1 MKPKKM
7 RSSGQKDLFRSRL
20 EQMINRKHPLCKLAD
35 EIDWRV
41 FEEEFG
47 VLYVEKV
54 GRPGLPIRLMVGL
67 QYLKY
72 TYNESDESV
81 VERFL
86 ENPYWQY
93 FCGYEY
99 FQHEFPLDTSSLVR
113 WRKRVGA
120 EGMEKLLKE
129 TIESAK
135 RKKLVREQEVKRVNV
150 DTTVQ
155 EKAIAFPTD
164 ARLYYKMLQRLVRVG
179 KEAGIGLRQS
189 YRRLSKKALARQGR
203 YAHAKQ
209 MKRAKKETRK
219 LKTYLGRLLWEI
231 EKKSEQAN
239 EKVHELL
246 ELAKRL
252 YRQKREDKGK
262 LYSIHAPEVECISKG
277 KAHKRYEFG
286 CKVRMVTTSKGNWI
300 LGIDAIPGNPYDGH
314 TLKASIEQATKIAGW
329 QPNEAYCDKGYR
341 GSATIE
347 GTTIQLTNR
356 KKKSVSR
363 WGWKWFKRRSA
374 IEPIFGHLKS
384 DNKLD
389 RNHLK
394 GKEGDRINAI
404 LAGCG
409 FNMRKLLRAFFLLII
424 YWLKFGRDTEMNSHF
439 FTKTVIPVS

>member
-1 MKPKKM
+1 MHEH
-7 RSSGQKDLFRSRL
+7 GVQGDIFRSRL
-20 EQMINRKHPLCKLAD
+20 GQIISHEHPLYQLSH

-54 GRPGLPIRLMVGL
+54 GRPGIAIRVVVGL

-99 FQHEFPLDTSSLVR
+99 FQHEFPLDPSSLVR
-113 WRKRVGA
+113 WRNRVGA

-129 TIESAK
+129 TIETAK
-135 RKKLVREQEVKRVNV
+135 RKKLITEGEVRRINV

-164 ARLYYKMLQRLVRVG
+164 ARLYYKMLRRLVRG
-179 KEAGIGLRQS
+179 AQEAGIKLRQN
-189 YRRLSKKALARQGR
+189 YRRLSKRALARQGR
-203 YAHAKQ
+203 YAHATQ
-209 MKRAKKETRK
+209 MKRAKKETKK
-219 LKTYLGRLLWEI
+219 LKTYLGRVLRDI
-231 EKKSEQAN
+231 ERKREKTN

-252 YRQKREDKGK
+252 YWQNREDKEK
-262 LYSIHAPEVECISKG
+262 LYSIHAPEVECIAKG

-286 CKVRMVTTSKGNWI
+286 CKVAVVSTSRRNWVI
-300 LGIDAIPGNPYDGH
+300 GIEAVHGNPYDGH
-314 TLKASIEQATKIAGW
+314 TLPGSLDQVKRLTGW
-329 QPNEAYCDKGYR
+329 QPGIAYCDRSYR
-341 GSATIE
+341 GQGEEIN
-347 GTTIQLTNR
+347 GTEIRITGKR
-356 KKKSVSR
+356 KKSLSR
-363 WGWKWFKRRSA
+363 WEWKWCRRRAA
-374 IEPIFGHLKS
+374 IEPIIGHLKS
-384 DNKLD
+384 DNRME
-389 RNHLK
+389 RNHLL
-394 GKEGDRINAI
+394 GEEGDRINAL

-409 FNMRKLLRAFFLLII
+409 RNIRKLLRAFFLSIFI
-424 YWLKFGRDTEMNSHF
+424 VVFWSRDHR
-439 FTKTVIPVS
+439 KYVIVPS